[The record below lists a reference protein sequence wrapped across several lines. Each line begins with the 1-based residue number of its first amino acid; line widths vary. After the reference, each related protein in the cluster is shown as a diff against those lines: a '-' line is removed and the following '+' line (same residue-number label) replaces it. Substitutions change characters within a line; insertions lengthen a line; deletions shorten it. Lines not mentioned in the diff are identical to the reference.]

1 MNTIM
6 SSIDKLEI
14 KIMDRIDE
22 KIDAMTR
29 KFDER
34 IDRLQDF
41 ITKNFAT
48 LDMKYATKEELHS
61 FKDSMR
67 IYKNA
72 ILFISG
78 ATATYMITYTLNTI
92 FHII

>member
-1 MNTIM
+1 MSDTDKLQIKIMNIIEEKLDKFGA
-6 SSIDKLEI
+6 SQNLRFDKLE
-14 KIMDRIDE
+14 K
-22 KIDAMTR
+22 KIDSLG
-29 KFDER
+29 EV
-34 IDRLQDF
+34 
-41 ITKNFAT
+41 
-48 LDMKYATKEELHS
+48 YATKEELHS

-67 IYKNA
+67 LYKNA